1 MAETPKCVDVL
12 VEAMR
17 KTKFMD
23 ESSAIDFFNDLK
35 KRAAKKQEE
44 ENMSAK
50 QALQNSSDE
59 MIKEQKREARQRE
72 RGAYL
77 DIRALVL
84 LRDFIGKDVFDSRS
98 QGLNAALTGD
108 LRYKPSQRNSL
119 HYAMLNMQNELIG
132 FAYRALSQDNLF
144 EDLLQNKIFEKDV
157 AIEIFNLVKRAKE
170 GEKTPLTGN
179 DRAFLAAKHIKR
191 AMENGRLLANKAGAD
206 IKEDE
211 NFIANTTH
219 DPSQMLSATG
229 SRLRNSALYLKLWKE
244 SSFKEANA
252 KMKELAY
259 IRWRDFYLPL
269 LDHHLTFALT
279 LTKDIDTFMR
289 KSYQAMTTGIHLKDT
304 IEDTGTLTDFKRI
317 QPASRIKQQNAS
329 KVFHVKGGEE
339 WLAYNAKYGTG
350 SLAIAIFRTLE
361 RQGKNI
367 ALMRRFGPSSTPNF
381 NTMLDD
387 ITADE
392 KERDISGTQGRL
404 RRAQHMWNFATGL
417 TKVPVNQTLA
427 DWGLAY
433 RQFVT
438 MVKLP
443 VVVFT
448 AFEDLANRAAEMRQH
463 GVGFLDS
470 WRRILRRNLKGVPKK
485 ERLEIASMMRV
496 FNTGLWGTFAS
507 RMAAFDSPAGM
518 MSKLLSSFWKWNTMN
533 SWDRVNSQGHAL
545 AIASYLGSLRD
556 IAFEDLPPLERRL
569 LLQYDIKQ
577 HEWDYY
583 RKNATLV
590 AGTDKTVFIAPDMVR
605 QIGNTGLDKYLDG
618 IGETKTDAARE
629 NALEELSEKLGMYFI
644 DRVSHAILIPD
655 LRESTFIIGSTRPGT
670 LPGELMRQLS
680 LFRGFSVSFTRK
692 FWGRPFFGGNIDG
705 NRDYLAM
712 IEIMLTSTAM
722 GAAIIDLKMMGEGRE
737 PRPLTGSFFA
747 AAMAQGGGMSIG
759 ADFLFNSWNRFGQG
773 LTSTLAGPGFGTLDD
788 VATLFSKISK
798 GDHPAEAAF
807 QFFGRNTPFLN
818 VLFAKTALNYLFLYS
833 LGEAIS
839 PGYLTRMQRR
849 LKKQQKEKFMFNP
862 SQYALRLFG

>member
-1 MAETPKCVDVL
+1 MAETPKCIEIL
-12 VEAMR
+12 IEAMR

-23 ESSAIDFFNDLK
+23 EASAIDFLKDLK
-35 KRAAKKQEE
+35 ERAAKKQDQ
-44 ENMSAK
+44 ENMSEK
-50 QALQNSSDE
+50 QALQSSSDD
-59 MIKEQKREARQRE
+59 MIKEQEREARQRE
-72 RGAYL
+72 RRAYL

-144 EDLLQNKIFEKDV
+144 EDLLQNKIFERDT
-157 AIEIFNLVKRAKE
+157 AIEVFNLIKRAKE

-191 AMENGRLLANKAGAD
+191 AMENGRLLVNKAGAD
-206 IKEDE
+206 TKEDE

-219 DPSQMLSATG
+219 NPTQMLSATG
-229 SRLRNSALYLKLWKE
+229 SRLKNSKLYLKLWKE
-244 SSFKEANA
+244 LGWKRANA

-259 IRWRDFYLPL
+259 VRWRDFYLPL

-289 KSYQAMTTGIHLKDT
+289 KSYKAMTTGIHLKDT

-317 QPASRIKQQNAS
+317 RPASRIKQQNAA

-339 WLAYNAKYGTG
+339 WLAYNEKYGTG
-350 SLAIAIFRTLE
+350 SLATAIFRTLE

-367 ALMRRFGPSSTPNF
+367 AIMRRFGPSSTPNF
-381 NTMLDD
+381 NTMVDD

-392 KERDISGTQGRL
+392 KERDISGSQRRL
-404 RRAQHMWNFATGL
+404 RVAHHMWNWATGL
-417 TKVPVNQTLA
+417 TRVPVNQTMA
-427 DWGLAY
+427 DWFLAF

-443 VVVFT
+443 LVVFT
-448 AFEDLANRAAEMRQH
+448 AFQDLANRAQEMRAH
-463 GVGFLDS
+463 GIGFLDA
-470 WRRILRRNLKGVPKK
+470 WRRILRSNLKGVPKK
-485 ERLEIASMMRV
+485 GRLEIASMMRV

-518 MSKLLSSFWKWNTMN
+518 MSKLLATFWKWNGMN

-545 AIASYLGSLRD
+545 AIASWLGSLRG
-556 IAFEDLPPLERRL
+556 IAFDDLPPLERRL
-569 LLQYDIKQ
+569 LLQYDIRKP
-577 HEWDYY
+577 EWDYY
-583 RKNATLV
+583 RRNATIV
-590 AGTDKTVFIAPDMVR
+590 AGTDKTVFIAPDMIR
-605 QIGNTGLDKYLDG
+605 QIGNTGLDEYLDG
-618 IGETKTDAARE
+618 IGEAKTDAARE

-644 DRVSHAILIPD
+644 DRTSHAILIPD
-655 LRESTFIIGSTRPGT
+655 LRESTLIIGSSRPGT
-670 LPGELMRQLS
+670 LPGELMRQIG
-680 LFRGFSVSFTRK
+680 LFRNFSVSFARK
-692 FWGRPFFGGNIDG
+692 LWGRPLVGGNIDG
-705 NRDYLAM
+705 NPNYLAM

-722 GAAIIDLKMMGEGRE
+722 GAGIIDLKAMGEGRE
-737 PRPLTGSFFA
+737 PRPITPAFFA
-747 AAMAQGGGMSIG
+747 VSMAQGGGMSIG
-759 ADFLFNSWNRFGQG
+759 TDFLFNSWNRFGQG

-788 VATLFSKISK
+788 VATLFSKLTK
-798 GDHPAEAAF
+798 GDHPADAAF
-807 QFFGRNTPFLN
+807 QFFSRNTPFLN
-818 VLFAKTALNYLFLYS
+818 VMFAKTALNYLFLYS
-833 LGEAIS
+833 LAEYLS
-839 PGYLTRMQRR
+839 PGYLVRMQRN
-849 LKKQQKEKFMFNP
+849 LKKRQEETMMFNP
-862 SQYALRLFG
+862 SQYALKPFG